1 MVIGGNVLLL
11 HQEKGRGNCPG
22 ATELSRD
29 MFGEY
34 VPGKCPD

>member
-1 MVIGGNVLLL
+1 MSYSYTRK
-11 HQEKGRGNCPG
+11 KGRGNCPG